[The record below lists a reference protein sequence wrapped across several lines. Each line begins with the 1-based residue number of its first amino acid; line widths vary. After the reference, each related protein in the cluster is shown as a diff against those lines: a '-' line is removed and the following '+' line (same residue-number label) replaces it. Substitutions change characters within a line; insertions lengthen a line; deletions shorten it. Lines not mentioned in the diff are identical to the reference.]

1 VQYLY
6 ACFRGTPM
14 PMISHEVIATSCI
27 LRPIIVTSPFKTI
40 NAMKPFLLLLPTTI
54 LFTVAI
60 NRSLKK
66 ETESY
71 QSIQET
77 ISIKKQNIISCSPN
91 FSLLNLDD
99 NPIPL
104 LKGWGNY
111 RMKVTVKNDSA
122 NIYFQQ
128 GINMYY
134 SFHIIEALA
143 SFDKAIKFDE
153 KFAMG
158 WWGKALSYGPNIN
171 DLGYAASPEALESI
185 KKAEA
190 CCAPCSKLEQAMIA
204 AMKTRYTADTTQS
217 RENLNEIYA
226 DAMKNVYAKFPN
238 SADAAALYADALMV
252 QHPWDLYDRHYQP
265 KAWTPEIVTVLE
277 KLITRFPNNPGANH
291 YYIHAVEGSTHP
303 EKALPVANKLG
314 AMMPGVSHLVHMPS
328 HIYIRSGD
336 YNKGIKVNT
345 TAIDGYN
352 NYLSEYAP
360 VNGGVFLYLLHNQH
374 MECACAI
381 MDGQYANSIKYAQEM
396 SKNIDASLLDA
407 GGFFGV
413 SGQYLDMTGTFAK
426 VRFGKWD
433 DILNEPAIAET
444 RVFSSIMQHF
454 ARGMAFARKQQAAA
468 AEEELLAIQNV
479 KTNDQ
484 LKESPPAFNP
494 GIAAVNVAEKILQG
508 AIAEA
513 KNELP
518 KAKGFY
524 KEATDIEE
532 GMLYNEPRD
541 WQLPARHYLGNVLLK
556 MKQYNE
562 AEKVYKEDLIVN
574 PNNAWSLAGLL
585 QALQKQKKKTEA
597 AAIQQQLKKATMRAD
612 VKIEGSVF

>member
-1 VQYLY
+1 
-6 ACFRGTPM
+6 
-14 PMISHEVIATSCI
+14 
-27 LRPIIVTSPFKTI
+27 
-40 NAMKPFLLLLPTTI
+40 MKPFLLLLPPTLLLAI
-54 LFTVAI
+54 AI
-60 NRSLKK
+60 NKSFKEK
-66 ETESY
+66 ETY
-71 QSIQET
+71 QSIQQGFA
-77 ISIKKQNIISCSPN
+77 IKKQNNISCSPN
-91 FSLLNLDD
+91 LSLLNLDD

-143 SFDKAIKFDE
+143 SFDKAVKFDE

-158 WWGKALSYGPNIN
+158 WWGKALAYGPNIN
-171 DLGYAASPEALESI
+171 DLGYSASPEALESI
-185 KKAEA
+185 KKAETW
-190 CCAPCSKLEQAMIA
+190 CAPCTPLEQAMIA
-204 AMKTRYTADTTQS
+204 AMKSRYSADTTQS
-217 RENLNEIYA
+217 REHLNEVYA
-226 DAMKNVYAKFPN
+226 DAMKEVYVKFPN

-277 KLITRFPNNPGANH
+277 KLIKRFPNNPGANH
-291 YYIHAVEGSTHP
+291 YYIHAVEGSTQP
-303 EKALPVANKLG
+303 EKALAVANKLG

-328 HIYIRSGD
+328 HIYIRSGN
-336 YNKGIKVNT
+336 YNKGVEVNKS
-345 TAIDGYN
+345 AIAGYT
-352 NYLSEYAP
+352 NYLSKYAP
-360 VNGGVFLYLLHNQH
+360 VNGAAFLYLLHNQH
-374 MECACAI
+374 MECACAM
-381 MDGQYANSIKYAQEM
+381 MDGQYANSIKYSKEM
-396 SKNIDASLLDA
+396 SKNIDSTLLDA

-413 SGQYLDMTGTFAK
+413 MGQYLDMTATFAK

-433 DILNEPAIAET
+433 EILNEPAVADT
-444 RVFSSIMQHF
+444 RVFASIMEHF
-454 ARGMAFARKQQAAA
+454 ARGIALARKQQAAA
-468 AEEELLAIQNV
+468 AEKELLAIQNA
-479 KTNDQ
+479 KSNDQ

-494 GIAAVNVAEKILQG
+494 GIAAVSVAEKILAG

-556 MKQYNE
+556 TKQYAA
-562 AEKVYKEDLIVN
+562 AEKVYKEDLLVN

-585 QALQKQKKKTEA
+585 QALQKQGKKTETA
-597 AAIQQQLKKATMRAD
+597 TIQQQLKKATARAD
-612 VKIEGSVF
+612 VKIENSVF

>member
-1 VQYLY
+1 
-6 ACFRGTPM
+6 
-14 PMISHEVIATSCI
+14 
-27 LRPIIVTSPFKTI
+27 
-40 NAMKPFLLLLPTTI
+40 MKPFLLLPAALLFVAGLHKVIDYAPAKYLKANENI
-54 LFTVAI
+54 LE
-60 NRSLKK
+60 KK
-66 ETESY
+66 T
-71 QSIQET
+71 
-77 ISIKKQNIISCSPN
+77 IISCSPN
-91 FSLLNLDD
+91 LSLINLDD

-104 LKGWGNY
+104 LQGWGNY

-143 SFDKAIKFDE
+143 SFDKAVKFDE

-158 WWGKALSYGPNIN
+158 WWGKALAYGPNIN
-171 DLGYAASPEALESI
+171 DLGYSASPEALESI
-185 KKAEA
+185 KKAETW
-190 CCAPCSKLEQAMIA
+190 CAPCTPLEQAMIA
-204 AMKTRYTADTTQS
+204 AMKTRYSADTTQS
-217 RENLNEIYA
+217 REHLNELYA
-226 DAMKNVYAKFPN
+226 DAMKAVYTKFPN
-238 SADAAALYADALMV
+238 SADVAALYADALMV

-277 KLITRFPNNPGANH
+277 KLIKRFPNNPGANH
-291 YYIHAVEGSTHP
+291 YYIHAVEGSTQP
-303 EKALPVANKLG
+303 QKALSVANKLG

-345 TAIDGYN
+345 DAIDGYN
-352 NYLSEYAP
+352 NYLSTYAP
-360 VNGGVFLYLLHNQH
+360 VNGASFLYLMHNQH
-374 MECACAI
+374 MQCACAM
-381 MDGQYANSIKYAQEM
+381 MDGQYANSIKYAKEM
-396 SKNIDASLLDA
+396 AKSIDTSFLDA

-413 SGQYLDMTGTFAK
+413 MGQYLDMTATFAK

-433 DILNEPAIAET
+433 DILNEPAVADT
-444 RVFSSIMQHF
+444 RVFASIMQHF
-454 ARGMAFARKQQAAA
+454 ARGIALARKQQAPA
-468 AEEELLAIQNV
+468 AEKELLAIQNA
-479 KTNDQ
+479 KSNDQ
-484 LKESPPAFNP
+484 LKESPAAFNP
-494 GIAAVNVAEKILQG
+494 GIAAVSVAEKILAG

-556 MKQYNE
+556 MKQYTA
-562 AEKVYKEDLIVN
+562 AEKVYKEDLLVN

-585 QALQKQKKKTEA
+585 QALQNQEKKTEA
-597 AAIQQQLKKATMRAD
+597 ATIQQQLKKATARAD
-612 VKIEGSVF
+612 VKIENSVF

>member
-1 VQYLY
+1 
-6 ACFRGTPM
+6 
-14 PMISHEVIATSCI
+14 
-27 LRPIIVTSPFKTI
+27 
-40 NAMKPFLLLLPTTI
+40 MKPFLLLLPTTV
-54 LFTVAI
+54 LLAVVI
-60 NRSLKK
+60 NRSLKQ
-66 ETESY
+66 ETKTY

-77 ISIKKQNIISCSPN
+77 ISIKKKNIIPCSPN
-91 FSLLNLDD
+91 LSLLNLDD

-134 SFHIIEALA
+134 SFHIIEAQA
-143 SFDKAIKFDE
+143 SFDKAVKFDE

-158 WWGKALSYGPNIN
+158 WWGKALAYGPNIN
-171 DLGYAASPEALESI
+171 DLGYSASPEALESI
-185 KKAEA
+185 KKAETW
-190 CCAPCSKLEQAMIA
+190 CAPCSKLEQGLIA
-204 AMKTRYTADTTQS
+204 AMRARYTADTTQS
-217 RENLNEIYA
+217 REHLNELYA
-226 DAMKNVYAKFPN
+226 DAMKDVYVKFPN
-238 SADAAALYADALMV
+238 SADAAALYADALIV

-277 KLITRFPNNPGANH
+277 KLVKRFPNNPGANH
-291 YYIHAVEGSTHP
+291 YYIHAIEGSTHP

-328 HIYIRSGD
+328 HIYIRSGN
-336 YNKGIKVNT
+336 YNKGVEVNKS
-345 TAIDGYN
+345 AVDGYYK
-352 NYLSEYAP
+352 YLSKYAP
-360 VNGGVFLYLLHNQH
+360 VSGNTFIYLLHNQH
-374 MECACAI
+374 MECACAM

-396 SKNIDASLLDA
+396 SKNLDASFLDA

-413 SGQYLDMTGTFAK
+413 MGQYLDMTATFTK

-433 DILNEPAIAET
+433 DILNEPVVAET
-444 RVFSSIMQHF
+444 RVFASIMQHF
-454 ARGMAFARKQQAAA
+454 ARGIALARKQQPLA
-468 AEEELLAIQNV
+468 AEKELLAIQNA
-479 KTNDQ
+479 KSNDQ

-494 GIAAVNVAEKILQG
+494 GIAAVNVAEKILEG

-541 WQLPARHYLGNVLLK
+541 WQLPARHYFGNILLK

-562 AEKVYKEDLIVN
+562 AEKIYRKDLMVN
-574 PNNAWSLAGLL
+574 PNNAWSLTGLL
-585 QALQKQKKKTEA
+585 QALQKQEKKTEA
-597 AAIQQQLKKATMRAD
+597 TTVQLQLKKATARAD
-612 VKIEGSVF
+612 VKIENSVW

>member
-1 VQYLY
+1 
-6 ACFRGTPM
+6 
-14 PMISHEVIATSCI
+14 
-27 LRPIIVTSPFKTI
+27 
-40 NAMKPFLLLLPTTI
+40 MKPFLLLLPTTL
-54 LFTVAI
+54 LFAVAI
-60 NRSLKK
+60 NSSLKQ

-71 QSIQET
+71 QPIQE
-77 ISIKKQNIISCSPN
+77 SIAVKKQNIIPCSPN
-91 FSLLNLDD
+91 LSLLNLDD

-111 RMKVTVKNDSA
+111 RMKVTVKDDSA

-143 SFDKAIKFDE
+143 SFDKAVKFDE

-171 DLGYAASPEALESI
+171 DLGYSASPEALESI
-185 KKAEA
+185 KKAETW
-190 CCAPCSKLEQAMIA
+190 CAPCSKLEQALIA
-204 AMKTRYTADTTQS
+204 AMKARYTADTTQS
-217 RENLNEIYA
+217 REHLNELYA
-226 DAMKNVYAKFPN
+226 DAMKDVYVKFPN

-265 KAWTPEIVTVLE
+265 KAWTPEIVRVLE
-277 KLITRFPNNPGANH
+277 KLVKRFPNNPGANH
-291 YYIHAVEGSTHP
+291 YYIHAVEGSTQP

-328 HIYIRSGD
+328 HIYIRSGN
-336 YNKGIKVNT
+336 YNKGVEVNKS
-345 TAIDGYN
+345 AVNGYY
-352 NYLSEYAP
+352 NYLSKYAP
-360 VNGGVFLYLLHNQH
+360 VSGNTFIYLLHNQH
-374 MECACAI
+374 MECACAM

-396 SKNIDASLLDA
+396 SKNLDASFLDA

-413 SGQYLDMTGTFAK
+413 MGQYLDMTATFTQ

-444 RVFSSIMQHF
+444 RVFASIMQHF
-454 ARGMAFARKQQAAA
+454 ARGIALARKQQPAA
-468 AEEELLAIQNV
+468 AEKELLAIQNA
-479 KTNDQ
+479 KSNEQ

-562 AEKVYKEDLIVN
+562 AEKVYRKDLMVN

-585 QALQKQKKKTEA
+585 QALQKQEKKTESTTV
-597 AAIQQQLKKATMRAD
+597 QQQLKKATARAD
-612 VKIEGSVF
+612 VKIESSVF

>member
-1 VQYLY
+1 
-6 ACFRGTPM
+6 
-14 PMISHEVIATSCI
+14 
-27 LRPIIVTSPFKTI
+27 
-40 NAMKPFLLLLPTTI
+40 MKPFLLLLPTTI
-54 LFTVAI
+54 LFAVAV
-60 NRSLKK
+60 NKSLKQK
-66 ETESY
+66 KESY

-77 ISIKKQNIISCSPN
+77 ISIKKKNIISCSPDL
-91 FSLLNLDD
+91 SLLNLDD
-99 NPIPL
+99 YPIPL

-143 SFDKAIKFDE
+143 SFDKAVKFDE

-158 WWGKALSYGPNIN
+158 WWGKALAYGPNIN

-185 KKAEA
+185 TKAETW
-190 CCAPCSKLEQAMIA
+190 CAPCTALEQAMIA
-204 AMKTRYTADTTQS
+204 AMKTRYSADTTQS
-217 RENLNEIYA
+217 REHLNELYA
-226 DAMKNVYAKFPN
+226 DAMKNVYAEFPN

-277 KLITRFPNNPGANH
+277 KLIKRFPNNPGANH

-345 TAIDGYN
+345 LAIDGYN
-352 NYLSEYAP
+352 NYLLKYAP
-360 VNGGVFLYLLHNQH
+360 VNGAVFLYLLHNQH
-374 MECACAI
+374 MECACAM
-381 MDGQYANSIKYAQEM
+381 MDGQYTNSIKYAQEM

-413 SGQYLDMTGTFAK
+413 SGQYLDMTATFAK
-426 VRFGKWD
+426 VRFGKWN

-444 RVFSSIMQHF
+444 RVFASIMQHF
-454 ARGMAFARKQQAAA
+454 ARGIALARKQQPAA
-468 AEEELLAIQNV
+468 AEKELLAIQIT
-479 KTNDQ
+479 KSNDQ

-494 GIAAVNVAEKILQG
+494 GIAAVSVAEKILQG

-513 KNELP
+513 NNEFP
-518 KAKGFY
+518 KAKDFY

-556 MKQYNE
+556 MKQYTA
-562 AEKVYKEDLIVN
+562 AEKIYKKDLIVN
-574 PNNAWSLAGLL
+574 PHNAWSLTGLL
-585 QALQKQKKKTEA
+585 QALQKQQKKTEA
-597 AAIQQQLKKATMRAD
+597 ATIQLQLKKATARAD
-612 VKIEGSVF
+612 IKIEGSVF

>member
-1 VQYLY
+1 
-6 ACFRGTPM
+6 
-14 PMISHEVIATSCI
+14 
-27 LRPIIVTSPFKTI
+27 
-40 NAMKPFLLLLPTTI
+40 MKLFLLLPVAL
-54 LFTVAI
+54 LFAAGFNKVFNGSPAQY
-60 NRSLKK
+60 KK
-66 ETESY
+66 RGSDIIERK
-71 QSIQET
+71 SIA
-77 ISIKKQNIISCSPN
+77 SCSPN
-91 FSLLNLDD
+91 LSLLNLDD
-99 NPIPL
+99 NPVPL

-143 SFDKAIKFDE
+143 SFDKAVKFDE

-158 WWGKALSYGPNIN
+158 WWGKALAYGPNIN
-171 DLGYAASPEALESI
+171 DLGYSASPEALESI
-185 KKAEA
+185 KKAA
-190 CCAPCSKLEQAMIA
+190 TWCAPCTQLEQAMIE

-217 RENLNEIYA
+217 REHLNQLYA
-226 DAMKNVYAKFPN
+226 DAMKAVYAKFPN

-265 KAWTPEIVTVLE
+265 KPWTPEIVTVLE
-277 KLITRFPNNPGANH
+277 KLVKRFPSNPGANH
-291 YYIHAVEGSTHP
+291 YYIHAVEGSTQP
-303 EKALPVANKLG
+303 QKALAVANKLG

-328 HIYIRSGD
+328 HIYIRSGH

-345 TAIDGYN
+345 TAIDGYY
-352 NYLSEYAP
+352 NYLSKYAP
-360 VNGGVFLYLLHNQH
+360 VNGAAFLYLLHNQH
-374 MECACAI
+374 MQCACAM
-381 MDGQYANSIKYAQEM
+381 MDGQYANSIKYAGELG
-396 SKNIDASLLDA
+396 KNLDASILDA

-413 SGQYLDMTGTFAK
+413 MGQYLDMTGTFTK

-433 DILNEPAIAET
+433 DILKEPAAADT

-454 ARGMAFARKQQAAA
+454 ARGIALARKQQPAA
-468 AEEELLAIQNV
+468 AEKELQAIQNG
-479 KTNDQ
+479 KSNEQ
-484 LKESPPAFNP
+484 LKESPSAFNP
-494 GIAAVNVAEKILQG
+494 GIAAVSVAEKILQG

-518 KAKGFY
+518 KAKVFY
-524 KEATDIEE
+524 KEATDTEE

-556 MKQYNE
+556 MNQYE
-562 AEKVYKEDLIVN
+562 AAEKVYKEDLLVN

-585 QALQKQKKKTEA
+585 QALQKQGKKTEA
-597 AAIQQQLKKATMRAD
+597 STVQLQLKKATARAD
-612 VKIEGSVF
+612 AKIEHSVF